1 MRFCFSVLLAFLL
14 AGHFP
19 CAQAAEST
27 PKPLENVGL
36 NPVLGTQLPLDAEL
50 TDETGKAIPLST
62 WFDGRRPVLLVMSY
76 YECPML
82 CGLVLNG
89 VRKSI
94 GELDWLPGD
103 HYQIVTISIDPDE
116 GPKLAAAKKAS
127 IANAFPR
134 PEQRDAAAKNWA
146 FLVGKNGSEKR
157 VADAVGFGYK
167 WDEATSQWAH
177 GAAIFLV
184 SPTGKLTRALFGLEY
199 PARDLKLGLLEASE
213 GKVGT
218 LAEKLMLFCYHYDPK
233 GNKYAILA
241 TRLVSLGGALT
252 VALML
257 VAWLAWYLSQRRKGN
272 SHSHE

>member
-1 MRFCFSVLLAFLL
+1 MRFRFLLLAALL
-14 AGHFP
+14 LVARLPSAF
-19 CAQAAEST
+19 CAEST
-27 PKPLENVGL
+27 PKQLENVGL

-50 TDETGKAIPLST
+50 VDEAGKVRPLSD

-89 VRKSI
+89 VRKSV
-94 GELDWLPGD
+94 GELSWLPGD

-127 IANAFPR
+127 IANAFAK
-134 PEQRDAAAKNWA
+134 PEQRDAAAKSWA
-146 FLVGKNGSEKR
+146 FLVGKSGSEKR
-157 VADAVGFGYK
+157 IADAVGFGYQ

-199 PARDLKLGLLEASE
+199 PARDLKLGLLEAGE

-257 VAWLAWYLSQRRKGN
+257 VAWLAWYLGQRRKGN
-272 SHSHE
+272 SYSHE